1 MRYSKGF
8 KSSIVRRVVENGTK
22 SVYQVSKETGICST
36 TINSWIEKHKAG
48 KLTLDSTDELTP
60 SNRSPGEKLAL
71 LLESKMLDD
80 ESRGEWLRKQGL
92 HSEHLPL
99 WEQELAGMVQDKQ
112 SELKNENTNLKKE
125 KKQLEKELKAKER
138 ELAVKEKALADAAVL
153 LLLKKNIQICSGR
166 TRRADIR
173 SRKGGD
179 PLLHT
184 GSEGP
189 WSGREDHLQVPRHH
203 SQDHPELEKQ
213 GTTGQ
218 AQGMQPSHQ
227 QAGTQPRGV
236 GCPV

>member
-1 MRYSKGF
+1 MKYSKGF

-60 SNRSPGEKLAL
+60 SNRSPGEKLDL

-99 WEQELAGMVQDKQ
+99 WEQ
-112 SELKNENTNLKKE
+112 
-125 KKQLEKELKAKER
+125 

-184 GSEGP
+184 GSKGP
-189 WSGREDHLQVPRHH
+189 RGGREDHLQVPRHH

-227 QAGTQPRGV
+227 QAF
-236 GCPV
+236 C